1 MIIARQ
7 NGRTAIGAPDK
18 LFGVSSKA
26 KARIA
31 EIGKENVIDSTIG
44 VLLNDDGKLVVL
56 ESVME
61 AIGQLS
67 PEDYAAYAPITGTP
81 AYLEAVKKA
90 VFLDEMPEKSYV
102 EACYTPGGTGAIRN
116 AISGYTSPGE
126 KILTSDWHW
135 NPYKVVAAE
144 IGRSVDT
151 YTLFDEKNKFN
162 GADFEKKVEELL
174 AVQDQLLIIIN
185 TPAHN
190 PTGYTFTEEDWD
202 CVLEVLQKQP
212 ANKNIVMVVD
222 IAYLDFSG
230 DAKEYRFFLK
240 KIDGLTQNILP
251 LIAFSA
257 SKGYTMYGMRCGA
270 LLCMAPTPEIAK
282 EFKDV
287 MSVECRASWSNG
299 NRAAMTALANIWASP
314 QLRAKVEEERA
325 VYLKSLRERGDAF
338 MEEAAKAG
346 LSTCPYDSGFFV
358 TIPCAA
364 PEKVGEILQ
373 TMNIFTIP
381 LGPGVR
387 VSVASNTVEECRR
400 MPAKIKEAITLSQ
413 E

>member
-7 NGRTAIGAPDK
+7 NGRTTIGAPDK

-44 VLLNDDGKLVVL
+44 VLLNDEGKLVVL
-56 ESVME
+56 ESVMD

-67 PEDYAAYAPITGTP
+67 PEDYAAYAPILGTP
-81 AYLEAVKKA
+81 AYLDAVKKA
-90 VFLDEMPEKSYV
+90 VFLDEMPEKSHV

-144 IGRSVDT
+144 IGRSVET
-151 YTLFDEKNKFN
+151 YTLFDEENKFN
-162 GADFEKKVEELL
+162 GPSFARKVEELL
-174 AVQDQLLIIIN
+174 AEQDQLLMIIN

-190 PTGYTFTEEDWD
+190 PTGYTFTEADWNY
-202 CVLEVLQKQP
+202 VLDTLKKQP
-212 ANKNIVMVVD
+212 ADKNIIMVVD

-230 DAKEYRFFLK
+230 DAKDYRFFLK
-240 KIDGLTQNILP
+240 MIDGLPQHILP

-270 LLCMAPTPEIAK
+270 LLCMAATEEIAK
-282 EFKDV
+282 EFRDV
-287 MSVECRASWSNG
+287 MSVESRASWSNG

-314 QLRAKVEEERA
+314 QLKARVDEERES
-325 VYLKSLRERGDAF
+325 YLKVLRQRGEVF
-338 MEEAAKAG
+338 MEEARKAG

-358 TIPCAA
+358 TIPCEA

-387 VSVASNTVEECRR
+387 VSVASNTVDECRR